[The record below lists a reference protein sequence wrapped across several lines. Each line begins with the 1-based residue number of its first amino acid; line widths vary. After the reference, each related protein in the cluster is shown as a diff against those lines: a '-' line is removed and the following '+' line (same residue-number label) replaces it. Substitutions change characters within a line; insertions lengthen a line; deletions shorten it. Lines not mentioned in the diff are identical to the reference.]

1 MIAWVEIGWIII
13 GLGVAS
19 AIFVLW
25 SSAIGAGFEPTSQKK
40 VRWMLELA
48 AVNSNDVVYDL
59 GSGDGRIVIES
70 ARRFGSRAVGI
81 EADPTRVLW
90 SRLMAKLFRVDGK
103 VRIIWGNFFNQP
115 LQEASV
121 VTLFLTEN
129 TNSQLKTKLEAE
141 LKPGTRIVTY
151 VWKIEGWEPKAMN
164 SKRELYLYVT

>member
-1 MIAWVEIGWIII
+1 
-13 GLGVAS
+13 
-19 AIFVLW
+19 
-25 SSAIGAGFEPTSQKK
+25 
-40 VRWMLELA
+40 MLELA